1 MTLAS
6 LFYIFITG
14 IFNNRIDTVKGNH
27 HSVIYSLVDSIF
39 LLHSLVN
46 KMNNEKGRLY
56 YEFRYV
62 KSASSKVT
70 INRSKLYT
78 LGFNI
83 RVIKIVFVCL
93 IMCRKLS

>member
-1 MTLAS
+1 
-6 LFYIFITG
+6 
-14 IFNNRIDTVKGNH
+14 
-27 HSVIYSLVDSIF
+27 
-39 LLHSLVN
+39 
-46 KMNNEKGRLY
+46 MNNEKGRLY